1 MNDSVVIDVRTISP
15 RFSTRTR
22 GQEAYVKLAQQLNK
36 GQRVVLDLDNVEFV
50 SPSFLDAI
58 VLKLIHHGQSI
69 CFKTDSERTKSN
81 LERIVL
87 VRKTTLDVC
96 NDEGRIERLT
106 PGPF

>member
-1 MNDSVVIDVRTISP
+1 MNESVIIDVRAISP

-22 GQEAYVKLAQQLNK
+22 GQEAYDKLAPILNK
-36 GQRVVLDLDNVEFV
+36 GQRVVLDLDNVAFV

-58 VLKLIHHGQSI
+58 VLKLIRAGQSI
-69 CFKTDSERTKSN
+69 CFKTKSERTKSN

-96 NDEGRIERLT
+96 DDEGRIERLK